1 MEIKPI
7 AFFRSPLREKFGTP
21 RQAGLVPDLPGSVEF
36 CDGYEPAMLD
46 GLEGFDYI
54 WLIWGFS
61 LNNPDASVSSKV
73 RPPRLG
79 GNDKMGVFATRSPYR
94 PNPLGLSSVR
104 ISSIDASAGRI
115 SVLGADLVDGTPI
128 YDIKPY
134 VEYADAH
141 PGVRSGFA
149 SAAPSVLDVVI
160 DCCVLPLA
168 DVSTPGH
175 GQAAIGLSEDD
186 IERLKELLSQDPRPA
201 YHDDP
206 ERIYGLDYAGHNV
219 RFKVEGKVLTVLSID

>member
-7 AFFRSPLREKFGTP
+7 AYYRGPLNEKFGTP
-21 RQAGLVPDLPGSVEF
+21 RQAGIVPNLPGTVEF
-36 CDGYEPAMLD
+36 CEGYEPAMLD

-61 LNNPDASVSSKV
+61 LNNPDAAHSSKV

-79 GNDKMGVFATRSPYR
+79 GNEKMGVFATRSPYR
-94 PNPLGLSSVR
+94 PNPLGVSSVR
-104 ISSIDASAGRI
+104 ISAIDAAAGRLQ
-115 SVLGADLVDGTPI
+115 VLGADLVDGTPI

-134 VEYADAH
+134 VEYADSH

-149 SAAPSVLDVVI
+149 SSAPSPALKVVWSNPSMR
-160 DCCVLPLA
+160 DETLE
-168 DVSTPGH
+168 
-175 GQAAIGLSEDD
+175 AI
-186 IERLKELLSQDPRPA
+186 LSQDPRPA

-206 ERIYGLDYAGHNV
+206 SRIYGLSYNGRNV
-219 RFKVEGKVLTVLSID
+219 RFQVDGDVLTVLSC

>member
-1 MEIKPI
+1 MEIKPV
-7 AFFRSPLREKFGTP
+7 AYYRGPLSEKFGVP
-21 RQAGLVPDLPGSVEF
+21 RQAGLVPDLPGTVEF
-36 CDGYEPAMLD
+36 CDGFDPDSLD
-46 GLEGFDYI
+46 GLDGFDYI

-61 LNNPDASVSSKV
+61 LNNPDAACSAKV

-79 GNDKMGVFATRSPYR
+79 GNEKKGVYATRSPYR

-104 ISSIDASAGRI
+104 ISGIDAAAGRI

-141 PGVRSGFA
+141 CGIRSGFA
-149 SAAPSVLDVVI
+149 DSAPGILIVQFPEGQSLKDLSGGELPSVDTQILLEI
-160 DCCVLPLA
+160 
-168 DVSTPGH
+168 
-175 GQAAIGLSEDD
+175 
-186 IERLKELLSQDPRPA
+186 LSQDPRPA

-206 ERIYGLDYAGHNV
+206 QRVYGLTYKGKNV
-219 RFKVEGKVLTVLSID
+219 RFRVEGDVLTVLGID

>member
-7 AFFRSPLREKFGTP
+7 AYFRSPLGEKFGTP
-21 RQAGLVPDLPGSVEF
+21 RQAGLVPDLPGTVDF
-36 CDGYEPAMLD
+36 CDGFEAAMLD

-61 LNNPDASVSSKV
+61 LNNPEASASSKV

-79 GNDKMGVFATRSPYR
+79 GNEKMGVYATRSPYR
-94 PNPLGLSSVR
+94 PNPLGLSSVK
-104 ISSIDASAGRI
+104 ISKIDAAAGRI

-141 PGVRSGFA
+141 CGIRSGFA
-149 SAAPSVLDVVI
+149 ASAPSQLDVEI
-160 DCCVLPLA
+160 DSKVGRGQVDIQQLKGVLA
-168 DVSTPGH
+168 
-175 GQAAIGLSEDD
+175 
-186 IERLKELLSQDPRPA
+186 QDPRPA
-201 YHDDP
+201 YQDDP
-206 ERIYGLDYAGHNV
+206 DRIYGLNYAGHNV
-219 RFKVEGKVLTVLSID
+219 RFKVEGKVLTVLSIEAISE

>member
-104 ISSIDASAGRI
+104 ISSIDASAGCI

-134 VEYADAH
+134 VAYADSH
-141 PGVRSGFA
+141 PDARSGF
-149 SAAPSVLDVVI
+149 VDTTQWQMLDVVI
-160 DCCVLPLA
+160 PDTLAMHFTPEELTGLRQVLA
-168 DVSTPGH
+168 
-175 GQAAIGLSEDD
+175 
-186 IERLKELLSQDPRPA
+186 QDPRPP
-201 YHDDP
+201 YHDDDN
-206 ERIYGLDYAGHNV
+206 RVYGMPFVGRDV
-219 RFKVEGKVLTVLSID
+219 RFRVADGVLSVVEVV

>member
-7 AFFRSPLREKFGTP
+7 AYYRGPLSEKFGTP
-21 RQAGLVPDLPGSVEF
+21 RQAGIVPDLPGTVEF
-36 CDGYEPAMLD
+36 CEGFEPAMLD

-61 LNNPDASVSSKV
+61 LNNPDAAHSSKV

-79 GNDKMGVFATRSPYR
+79 GNEKMGVFATRSPYR

-104 ISSIDASAGRI
+104 ISAIDAAAGRLQ
-115 SVLGADLVDGTPI
+115 VLGADLVDGTPI

-134 VEYADAH
+134 VEYADSH

-149 SAAPSVLDVVI
+149 SSAPSPALKVVWS
-160 DCCVLPLA
+160 DPSMRDETLE
-168 DVSTPGH
+168 
-175 GQAAIGLSEDD
+175 AI
-186 IERLKELLSQDPRPA
+186 LSQDPRPA

-206 ERIYGLDYAGHNV
+206 SRIYGLSYNGRNV
-219 RFKVEGKVLTVLSID
+219 RFQVEGDVLTVLSC

>member
-1 MEIKPI
+1 MEIRPI
-7 AFFRSPLREKFGTP
+7 AYYHGPMGEKFGTP
-21 RQAGLVPDLPGSVEF
+21 RQAGLVPGLAGTVEF
-36 CDGYEPAMLD
+36 CEGFEPAMLD

-61 LNNPDASVSSKV
+61 LNNADAAPSSKV

-104 ISSIDASAGRI
+104 LGRIDAAAGCLE
-115 SVLGADLVDGTPI
+115 VLGADLVDGTPI

-134 VEYADAH
+134 VEYADSH

-149 SAAPSVLDVVI
+149 DEAPGKALNVVWE
-160 DCCVLPLA
+160 DPLMR
-168 DVSTPGH
+168 DETLE
-175 GQAAIGLSEDD
+175 AILS
-186 IERLKELLSQDPRPA
+186 LDPRPA
-201 YHDDP
+201 YQDDP
-206 ERIYGLDYAGHNV
+206 SRIYGLSFKSKNI
-219 RFKVEGKVLTVLSID
+219 RFRVEGNVLTVLGC

>member
-7 AFFRSPLREKFGTP
+7 AYYRGPLGEKFGTP
-21 RQAGLVPDLPGSVEF
+21 RQAGIVPNLPGTVEF
-36 CDGYEPAMLD
+36 CEGFDLSMLD

-61 LNNPDASVSSKV
+61 LNNPDAAHSSKV

-79 GNDKMGVFATRSPYR
+79 GNEKMGVFATRSPYR

-104 ISSIDASAGRI
+104 ISAIDAAAGRLQ
-115 SVLGADLVDGTPI
+115 VLGADLGDGTPI

-134 VEYADAH
+134 VEYADSH

-149 SAAPSVLDVVI
+149 SSAPSPALKVVWS
-160 DCCVLPLA
+160 DPSMRDETLE
-168 DVSTPGH
+168 
-175 GQAAIGLSEDD
+175 AI
-186 IERLKELLSQDPRPA
+186 LSQDPRPA

-206 ERIYGLDYAGHNV
+206 SRIYGLSYKGRNV
-219 RFKVEGKVLTVLSID
+219 RFQVDGDVLTVLSC

>member
-7 AFFRSPLREKFGTP
+7 AYYRGPLSEKFGTP
-21 RQAGLVPDLPGSVEF
+21 RQAGIVPDLPGTVEF
-36 CDGYEPAMLD
+36 CEGFEPAMLD

-54 WLIWGFS
+54 WMIWGFS
-61 LNNPDASVSSKV
+61 LNNPDAAHSSKV

-79 GNDKMGVFATRSPYR
+79 GNEKMGVFATRSPYR

-104 ISSIDASAGRI
+104 ISAIDAAAGRLQ
-115 SVLGADLVDGTPI
+115 VLGADLVDDTPI

-134 VEYADAH
+134 VEYADSH

-149 SAAPSVLDVVI
+149 AEAPGMALKVVWT
-160 DCCVLPLA
+160 DPSMRDETLE
-168 DVSTPGH
+168 
-175 GQAAIGLSEDD
+175 AI
-186 IERLKELLSQDPRPA
+186 LSQDPRPA

-206 ERIYGLDYAGHNV
+206 SRIYGLSYNSRNI
-219 RFKVEGKVLTVLSID
+219 RFQVEGNVLTVLSC

>member
-7 AFFRSPLREKFGTP
+7 AYYRGPLSEKFGTP
-21 RQAGLVPDLPGSVEF
+21 RQAGIVPDLPGTVEF
-36 CDGYEPAMLD
+36 CEGFEPAMLD

-61 LNNPDASVSSKV
+61 LNNPDAAHSSKV

-79 GNDKMGVFATRSPYR
+79 GNEKMGVFATRSPYR

-104 ISSIDASAGRI
+104 ISAIDAAAGRLQ
-115 SVLGADLVDGTPI
+115 VLGADLVDGTPI

-134 VEYADAH
+134 VEYADSH

-149 SAAPSVLDVVI
+149 SSAPSPALKVVWS
-160 DCCVLPLA
+160 DPSMRDETLE
-168 DVSTPGH
+168 
-175 GQAAIGLSEDD
+175 AI
-186 IERLKELLSQDPRPA
+186 LSQDPRPA

-206 ERIYGLDYAGHNV
+206 SRIYGLSYNGRNV
-219 RFKVEGKVLTVLSID
+219 RFQVDGDVLTVLRC

>member
-7 AFFRSPLREKFGTP
+7 AYYRGPLSEKFGTP
-21 RQAGLVPDLPGSVEF
+21 RQAGIVPDLPGTVEF
-36 CDGYEPAMLD
+36 CEGFEPAMLD

-61 LNNPDASVSSKV
+61 LNNPDAAHSSKV

-79 GNDKMGVFATRSPYR
+79 GNEKMGVFATRSPYR

-104 ISSIDASAGRI
+104 ISAIDAAAGRLQ
-115 SVLGADLVDGTPI
+115 VLGADLVDGTPI

-134 VEYADAH
+134 VEYADSH

-149 SAAPSVLDVVI
+149 SSAPSPALKVVWS
-160 DCCVLPLA
+160 DPSMRDETLE
-168 DVSTPGH
+168 
-175 GQAAIGLSEDD
+175 AI
-186 IERLKELLSQDPRPA
+186 LSQDPRPA

-206 ERIYGLDYAGHNV
+206 SRIYGLSYNGRNV
-219 RFKVEGKVLTVLSID
+219 RFQVDGDVLTVLSC